1 MFPHLSHAVCHNF
14 RRPSRGSGGVHPVIL
29 LASLGNFLL
38 GTQMKYY
45 IYVHVGQQN
54 PSHALEIT

>member
-1 MFPHLSHAVCHNF
+1 M
-14 RRPSRGSGGVHPVIL
+14 HPVIL
-29 LASLGNFLL
+29 ILLASSGNFLL
-38 GTQMKYY
+38 GTQMKSY